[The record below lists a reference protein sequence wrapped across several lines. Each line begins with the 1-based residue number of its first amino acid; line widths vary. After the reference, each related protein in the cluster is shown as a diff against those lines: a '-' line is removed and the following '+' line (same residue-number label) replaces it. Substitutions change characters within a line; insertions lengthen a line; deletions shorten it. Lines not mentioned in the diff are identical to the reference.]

1 MAFGGLFG
9 GGSGSD
15 SSKSNNTSTDLPPN
29 TELPSAPSPFGDT
42 SSTLSPSPANSSSSQ
57 IRSRLQNAVVM
68 QTNIMNA
75 KYLISK
81 VNENCFDKC
90 IVAPGS
96 SLSSKEQTCLNSCM
110 EKYIEAWNVVSR
122 TYVGRLQKEG
132 AQLGG
137 MVGQAGGRELA

>member
-9 GGSGSD
+9 GSD
-15 SSKSNNTSTDLPPN
+15 SSKDNNNSSAQPAN
-29 TELPSAPSPFGDT
+29 TELPPAPSPFGDS
-42 SSTLSPSPANSSSSQ
+42 SSTLSSSPAGTSSSQ
-57 IRSRLQNAVVM
+57 VRQRLQNAVVT

-90 IVAPGS
+90 IPSPGS
-96 SLSSKEQTCLNSCM
+96 SLSSKEQTCLSSCM

>member
-9 GGSGSD
+9 G
-15 SSKSNNTSTDLPPN
+15 SNNNDKDTSQPTN
-29 TELPSAPSPFGDT
+29 TEIPPAPSPFGDT
-42 SSTLSPSPANSSSSQ
+42 SASLSPSPSNASSPQ
-57 IRSRLQNAVVM
+57 IRARLQNAVVQ
-68 QTNIMNA
+68 QTNIINA

-90 IVAPGS
+90 VPYPGS
-96 SLSSKEQTCLNSCM
+96 SLSSKEQTCLSGCM

-137 MVGQAGGRELA
+137 MVGQASGREMA